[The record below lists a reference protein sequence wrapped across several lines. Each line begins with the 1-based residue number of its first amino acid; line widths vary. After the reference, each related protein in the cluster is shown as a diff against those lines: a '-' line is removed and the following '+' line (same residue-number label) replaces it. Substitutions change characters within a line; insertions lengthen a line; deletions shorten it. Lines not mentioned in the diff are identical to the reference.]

1 MTNAT
6 HALDRRS
13 LLKLISASPLMF
25 GMSGLLA
32 AAQDPKQNPKQDPKS
47 GKPSWFLEALRQARK
62 RQAPVVAFVTP
73 DFRQVEIQTKTL
85 RRPKDAFK
93 HRLSALYN
101 SAANDKDK
109 DNRPRGRCDANAW
122 FTIKFEDRPARM
134 AVYLQ
139 LLLDSRNLDMQELLL
154 EAVFVCAPAHLLG
167 AEKAETVV
175 LLDPDGRRTGGAILD
190 ISDEHQVIGKLQ
202 HLLHSNG
209 KLHKRAKAARTR
221 QIAAALEDLS
231 DTNKK
236 SEKARARL
244 LQDIHAAI
252 PVLVEA
258 RHHHKDGAVRRA
270 VGEVIQEAHGR
281 ARKQGYRGL
290 LPFGTVLHQR
300 RLYDP
305 CPPCGMAV
313 VPAGSRKMLKLL
325 AK

>member
-1 MTNAT
+1 M
-6 HALDRRS
+6 
-13 LLKLISASPLMF
+13 
-25 GMSGLLA
+25 
-32 AAQDPKQNPKQDPKS
+32 
-47 GKPSWFLEALRQARK
+47 
-62 RQAPVVAFVTP
+62 VAFVTP

-85 RRPKDAFK
+85 RRQKAAFK

-101 SAANDKDK
+101 AAANDK

-139 LLLDSRNLDMQELLL
+139 LLLDSRDLDMQELLL

-175 LLDPDGRRTGGAILD
+175 ILDPDGRRTGGAILD
-190 ISDEHQVIGKLQ
+190 ISDEHQVIRKLQ
-202 HLLHSNG
+202 HLLHGNR

-221 QIAAALEDLS
+221 QIAAALEDLN
-231 DTNKK
+231 DKNA
-236 SEKARARL
+236 KARARL

-258 RHHHKDGAVRRA
+258 RHHHRDGAVRRA